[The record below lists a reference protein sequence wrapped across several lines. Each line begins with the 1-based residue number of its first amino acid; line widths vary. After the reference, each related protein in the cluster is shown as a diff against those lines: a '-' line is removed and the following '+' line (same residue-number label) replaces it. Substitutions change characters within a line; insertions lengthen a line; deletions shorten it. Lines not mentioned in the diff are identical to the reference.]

1 MSLSNI
7 LFIDIETV
15 SEFAAYE
22 SLSSEMKEFWKS
34 KSRFWMKNEG
44 YQEEDL
50 PELYQQKAG
59 IYAEFAKVVCISAG
73 IIYTKDNKN
82 QLRIK
87 SFFGD
92 DEKQVLEN
100 FSDLL
105 NSNFN
110 KPDKNKICGHNIKE
124 FDIPFL
130 SRRMLINGVKL
141 PEILNIA
148 GKKPWEVMHLV
159 DTMELW
165 KFGDFKNY
173 TSLALLAT
181 VLGIKSPKDDIDGSM
196 VGRVYYDEHDLDRI
210 VTYCEKDVKTVAQIY
225 LKMNYLPLIED

>member
-34 KSRFWMKNEG
+34 KSKFWMKNEG

-87 SFFGD
+87 SFYGD

>member
-87 SFFGD
+87 SFYGD

>member
-73 IIYTKDNKN
+73 IIYSKDNKN

-87 SFFGD
+87 SFYGD

-225 LKMNYLPLIED
+225 LKMNCLPLIED

>member
-15 SEFAAYE
+15 SELADYE
-22 SLSSEMKEFWKS
+22 SLSPEMKEFWKS
-34 KSRFWMKNEG
+34 KSKFWLKNEE
-44 YQEEDL
+44 YQEEAL

-73 IIYTKDNKN
+73 FIHTKDDKN

-87 SFFGD
+87 SFYGD
-92 DEKQVLEN
+92 DEKKVLEN
-100 FSDLL
+100 FADLL
-105 NSNFN
+105 NTNFN

-130 SRRMLINGVKL
+130 SRRMLINDVKL
-141 PEILNIA
+141 PEIINIA
-148 GKKPWEVMHLV
+148 GKKPWEVMHLA
-159 DTMELW
+159 DTMEMW
-165 KFGDFKNY
+165 KFGDYKNY

-196 VGRVYYDEHDLDRI
+196 VGKVYYEEHDLERI
-210 VTYCEKDVKTVAQIY
+210 VTYCEKDVKTVVQIY
-225 LKMNYLPLIED
+225 LRMNYLPLIED

>member
-87 SFFGD
+87 SFYGD

-225 LKMNYLPLIED
+225 LRMNYLPLIED

>member
-15 SEFAAYE
+15 SEYPEFDL
-22 SLSSEMKEFWKS
+22 LSPEMQEFWKS
-34 KSRFWMKNEG
+34 KSKFWMRNEE
-44 YQEEDL
+44 YQAEDF

-59 IYAEFAKVVCISAG
+59 IYAEFAKVICISAG
-73 IIYTKDNKN
+73 FVHTKDDKN

-87 SFFGD
+87 SFSGD
-92 DEKQVLEN
+92 DEKKVLEN
-100 FSDLL
+100 FAELL
-105 NSNFN
+105 NTNFN

-130 SRRMLINGVKL
+130 SRRMLINNVKL
-141 PEILNIA
+141 PDIINIA

-159 DTMELW
+159 DTMEMW
-165 KFGDFKNY
+165 KFGDYKNY

-196 VGRVYYDEHDLDRI
+196 VGKVYYGENDLERI
-210 VTYCEKDVKTVAQIY
+210 VTYCEKDVKTVVQIY